1 MPRAKK
7 PTLKRRKDGRYK
19 CKYHGIQFYGD
30 TPEEAFAARDEY
42 KRMTEAGFSCRQTVA
57 DYALP
62 WLERTYP
69 EVADSTYH
77 GLAIHLEH
85 LTDEIGDKPLL
96 EVVPSDIKAVYS
108 NQYKGRSNS
117 YIKGAKQLYCA
128 LFDSA
133 QADGLIKYNPARDK
147 TAKPHKGS
155 KPKERK
161 LTNQQR
167 EWVETLCMDHKA
179 YPAVMMMLY
188 AGVRPQEMKAIDIDR
203 DVDFE
208 NDTITVNETAHLN
221 GQSYDYTEEGK
232 NDWSYRVIPLF
243 PPLKAVLKDR
253 HGYLITA
260 PNGERVTVHSW
271 RSTWK
276 SYLYNMETAINGIRP
291 EWYRRTKEHKK
302 ILAEA
307 ERLRKEGKEKE
318 AKAKEAEIPAWI
330 DFDIVPYT
338 LRHAF
343 CRFCRDSGVEL
354 NTCRKWMGHADT
366 KMILKVYDEVSEDR
380 SEENRKKVENRL
392 IGVQN
397 GVQNETENAE
407 TVDK

>member
-1 MPRAKK
+1 MSRAKK

-42 KRMTEAGFSCRQTVA
+42 KRMTETGFSSRQTVA

-77 GLAIHLEH
+77 GLAIHLQH
-85 LTDEIGDKPLL
+85 LMDEIGDKPLL

-167 EWVETLCMDHKA
+167 EWVETLCTDHKA

-203 DVDFE
+203 DVDFK

-302 ILAEA
+302 ILTEA

-397 GVQNETENAE
+397 GVQNKTENAG